1 MPPFY
6 LLTCLQYTYY
16 TVTALGF
23 RVPQGI
29 KRTLTTMQIT
39 QFIVGVTFAAAHLF
53 VSYTV
58 PVTVAYEVAEKVI
71 PKLNTS
77 SIASVASSVTSTAVP
92 AATGAGLAFL
102 KKWIYRA
109 AGDEGLAENVF
120 AANAA
125 PSAHA
130 HLGAEQHAQHPIQH
144 ATQTRTVYRTQYE
157 HVPCI
162 DTSGQAFAI
171 YLNLIYLAPLTGLF
185 MRFFVKSYLRSN
197 KANAKNRTTQ
207 QNIAKSTRDAIHGVD
222 REIESL
228 GKSAENN
235 IDQLVNGRG
244 RPTSSN
250 GKPKANG
257 EQTEKRNG
265 NGTLSPE
272 NKRFVDS
279 LNTKVSQELERIGE
293 GDEGSRERAR
303 KAAKEAVSE
312 AEKKERSARRSFED
326 HSTLLGRPNA
336 E

>member
-1 MPPFY
+1 
-6 LLTCLQYTYY
+6 
-16 TVTALGF
+16 
-23 RVPQGI
+23 
-29 KRTLTTMQIT
+29 MQIT

-58 PVTVAYEVAEKVI
+58 PVTVAYEVAEKVV
-71 PKLNTS
+71 PKLNAS

-130 HLGAEQHAQHPIQH
+130 HVGANQHAQHPIQH
-144 ATQTRTVYRTQYE
+144 ATQTQTRTVYRTQYE

-197 KANAKNRTTQ
+197 KSNAKSRSTQ
-207 QNIAKSTRDAIHGVD
+207 QAIAKSTRDAIQGVD

-257 EQTEKRNG
+257 TAAEKRNG

-279 LNTKVSQELERIGE
+279 LNMKVSQELERIGE
-293 GDEGSRERAR
+293 GDQGSRERAK

-312 AEKKERSARRSFED
+312 AEKKERSAARAEEED
-326 HSTLLGRPNA
+326 SSGLLRRPNKG
-336 E
+336 